1 METTPWYL
9 NYSNILGLM
18 SFIGGLIL
26 ILVGQTEIGVPL
38 LSASVG
44 VALGK
49 SGGTKV
55 TGVLLLAVLALPLA
69 GCQTGMVRVDAIEP
83 ALTSVM
89 ERHDTYVKEDPNL
102 TELAKEIYLRTT
114 ELLRKLLEEAK

>member
-1 METTPWYL
+1 MEWWKD
-9 NYSNILGLM
+9 YSKVLGLAM
-18 SFIGGLIL
+18 LAAGLTL
-26 ILVGQTEIGVPL
+26 ILVGYTDIGIPL
-38 LSASVG
+38 LAAATG

-102 TELAKEIYLRTT
+102 TDLMKEIYLRTT
-114 ELLRKLLEEAK
+114 ELLRKLLEEAKK